1 MTQHISCQL
10 HDYIEIACMYGYQV
24 ELHLKNTQVIEGKAM
39 DIHTSPDKREY
50 LIIGNEHQK
59 IELTQ
64 ITKMTVLTPNAKFNE
79 IIF

>member
-24 ELHLKNTQVIEGKAM
+24 KLHLKNGQVIEGKAM
-39 DIHTSPDKREY
+39 DTHISTDKREY
-50 LIIGNEHQK
+50 LVIGDEHQK

-64 ITKMTVLTPNAKFNE
+64 ITKMTVSTPNAKFNE